1 MVGPW
6 RFALAVIA
14 ALSSVGVWYLEAS
27 ATAAASTRVTSE
39 VAKEAGDSPGTTV
52 TGHSCRRVFR
62 GNPTGSLVETTS
74 AGPNDST
81 VSPGQTIQVTLTW
94 NRNDFGGN
102 PPAKSE
108 NCVKIGSHISKSL
121 SREHEPGPSA
131 GSDTFSF
138 TVPVDGTGGQQI
150 CDRSAVSGTAVSTEK
165 SAILCYT
172 VMAAVAPEVP
182 KALLLPVAG
191 LLLVGGALLFARRR
205 GTDTRPSA

>member
-1 MVGPW
+1 MGPW
-6 RFALAVIA
+6 RFTLAVVA
-14 ALSSVGVWYLEAS
+14 ALSSVGVWFLDTS
-27 ATAAASTRVTSE
+27 TVAAAGTGVTAE
-39 VAKEAGDSPGTTV
+39 VAKQAGAPSGSTV
-52 TGHSCRRVFR
+52 TGNSCHGVFS
-62 GNPTGSLVETTS
+62 GKPPGSLVETTS

-150 CDRSAVSGTAVSTEK
+150 CDRSAVSGTDVSTEK